1 MIKDEQQLFHI
12 FCLQNEIYESKRS
25 KSFYFKINKI
35 RIRVS
40 DHPVHTDAFEFNKR
54 ERLAFDIWVKGG
66 KEELVPI
73 WSLASNVLKESSNA

>member
-25 KSFYFKINKI
+25 QSFYFKINKI

-40 DHPVHTDAFEFNKR
+40 DHPVYADAFELGKK

-73 WSLASNVLKESSNA
+73 WSVVNSVLKESIDV